1 MIEIQGLR
9 KDFQIKEGIVAALQN
24 IDLTIAAEEFFV
36 LLGPSGSGKSTLL
49 RCLAGIE
56 DPDAGTMI
64 IGNQKIYSSALN
76 VRIPPE
82 RRGLG
87 MVFQSYA
94 VWPHLS
100 VYDNVALP
108 LRHGANRIDANKVKS
123 QVMEALAMVQLEQF
137 ADRPVPFLSGGQQQR
152 VALARALAIRPKVM
166 LMDEPLSNLD
176 ARLREEVRHEI
187 RKITREVGVTVVYVT
202 HDQSEALALADRIA
216 VMHQGQIIQ
225 IGNPEE
231 IYFTPKSSL
240 VADFFGEM
248 NWFEGTANETG
259 MTTTSLGDIQTQAK
273 IQGPVKL
280 GIRPT
285 HIMISAEQTHLENEF
300 AGLVMDEVFLGEQVQ
315 YTIKT
320 ANGTILNAKLHKRGR
335 GRNLGQSLWC
345 RLDKAD
351 LLVYPHTP

>member
-1 MIEIQGLR
+1 MIEINGLR
-9 KDFQIKEGIVAALQN
+9 KDFLVKEGVVAALHN
-24 IDLTIAAEEFFV
+24 INLTISAKEFFV

-56 DPDAGTMI
+56 DPDGGAIT
-64 IGNQKIYSSALN
+64 IGDQPIYSSALN
-76 VRIPPE
+76 LRVPPE
-82 RRGLG
+82 QRGLG

-94 VWPHLS
+94 VWPHLT
-100 VYDNVALP
+100 VFDNVALP
-108 LRHGANRIDANKVKS
+108 LRHGSNRIQAS
-123 QVMEALAMVQLEQF
+123 QVKTQVMDALSMVQLENF

-176 ARLREEVRHEI
+176 ARLREEVRHQI

-216 VMHQGQIIQ
+216 VMNQGQVVQ
-225 IGNPEE
+225 IGNPED
-231 IYFTPKSSL
+231 IYFSPNTGV

-248 NWFEGTANETG
+248 NWFEGIANHSG
-259 MTTTSLGDIQTQAK
+259 LATTNLGPIQTLSA
-273 IQGPVKL
+273 IAGPVKV

-285 HIMISAEQTHLENEF
+285 HLTLSEEQTHQENEF
-300 AGLVMDEVFLGEQVQ
+300 QGTIIDEVFLGEQVH

-320 ANGTILNAKLHKRGR
+320 ANGTLISAKLHKRGR
-335 GRNLGQSLWC
+335 GRNLGQALWC
-345 RLDKAD
+345 RLDKED
-351 LLVYPHTP
+351 LFVYPH